1 MYCNVYG
8 QIYRHSEPGGP
19 SLQYTTSTGNVTD
32 AVTMR
37 ERERTLLTA
46 SERDQCLVILENSRK
61 KEQRKYFM
69 CEFYKFKHSVTVV
82 Y

>member
-32 AVTMR
+32 AVTLR
-37 ERERTLLTA
+37 ERKRTLSTA

-61 KEQRKYFM
+61 KNRENISCVNFT
-69 CEFYKFKHSVTVV
+69 SLSIL
-82 Y
+82 